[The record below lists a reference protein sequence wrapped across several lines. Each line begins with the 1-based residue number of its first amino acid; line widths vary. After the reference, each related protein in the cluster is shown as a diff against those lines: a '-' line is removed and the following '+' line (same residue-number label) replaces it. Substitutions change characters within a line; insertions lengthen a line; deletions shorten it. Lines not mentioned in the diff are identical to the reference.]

1 MIDIDA
7 SDLAQ
12 IARAMG
18 RLPGEIKAKVFARA
32 MRRVSETART
42 RVVRR
47 QAPRLDLSQ
56 KVIREKTTARF
67 NAGGHT
73 AEVVVRSGWIPLFKL
88 GATQTSRGVR
98 VRLRGSYRHAFI
110 AKMDSGHTGVFR
122 RVPGTKM
129 VDKDKEQIRE
139 LFGPNPAHDITNN
152 QDVYIAVMAE
162 VLEEVLAPRVMHE
175 LGRLLPR

>member
-1 MIDIDA
+1 MIGIDA

-18 RLPGEIKAKVFARA
+18 GLPGEIKAKVFARA

-42 RVVRR
+42 RVIRR

-73 AEVVVRSGWIPLFKL
+73 AEVVVRSGWIPLYKL

-110 AKMDSGHTGVFR
+110 AKMDSGHRGVFMR
-122 RVPGTKM
+122 TTKARHP
-129 VDKDKEQIRE
+129 IRE

-152 QDVYIAVMAE
+152 QAVYIEVMAE